1 MVWLFA
7 GFLLLFL
14 AASASGPV
22 SPRPMRIQVVAMLV
36 ALASLWGSL
45 GVYPRLA
52 ALTLF
57 LVSGGLALCV
67 QWFVRPRIRIGRR
80 VGALALGT
88 AFAALALFGPKDGLF

>member
-14 AASASGPV
+14 AATASGPV
-22 SPRPMRIQVVAMLV
+22 SSRPMRIQVVAMLV
-36 ALASLWGSL
+36 AVATLWGSL

-52 ALTLF
+52 ALALF

-80 VGALALGT
+80 AFALVLGS
-88 AFAALALFGPKDGLF
+88 AFAAFALFGPRGGLF